1 MAKKRHI
8 LCPYCFNGFDNNEV
22 EYQCENME
30 RDSNGE
36 YRCERDIDH
45 NFNTHWKVEGTQI
58 RHIFTPKKG
67 LFSSFT
73 GPSLE
78 QSKCN
83 RCGYPSRR
91 FVCPHCHNWLPSN
104 MIEEGSEIISVVGGP
119 ASGKTNYIVALI
131 HQLRKY
137 GHKLRLQVTPQQV
150 YRDNHPEESTQNLFK
165 NKDNQ
170 LFKDYQVLNKTAVED
185 TTQKIPWIFQLKHL
199 DTKKTIYLVFY
210 DTAGENFNDESSV
223 SNNVKYLQYSE
234 GVIVVLDTLS
244 LNKIQEIIKSKGLSD
259 LSDISTPIEDTGT
272 TLNNFISNKA
282 KDLHKKPFA
291 FVFSKFDTVL
301 NNARD
306 MGFSTDAFFDGSSFA
321 DSSYINSGK
330 FDVQKIDEISDT
342 IKGALCEYW
351 NDGNEADFVSGA
363 EANWGDNHKFFGVSS
378 FGCMPSDAGEL
389 EEVKPYRVMDPLVWI
404 LYKLGGFEIQTI
416 NEPKKK

>member
-8 LCPYCFNGFDNNEV
+8 LCPYCFNGFNNSEV

-36 YRCERDIDH
+36 YRCERDIDY
-45 NFNTHWKVEGTQI
+45 NFNTHWKVEGTQV

-67 LFSSFT
+67 FLSSFT

-150 YRDNHPEESTQNLFK
+150 YRDNHPEVGST
-165 NKDNQ
+165 
-170 LFKDYQVLNKTAVED
+170 
-185 TTQKIPWIFQLKHL
+185 
-199 DTKKTIYLVFY
+199 
-210 DTAGENFNDESSV
+210 
-223 SNNVKYLQYSE
+223 
-234 GVIVVLDTLS
+234 
-244 LNKIQEIIKSKGLSD
+244 
-259 LSDISTPIEDTGT
+259 
-272 TLNNFISNKA
+272 
-282 KDLHKKPFA
+282 
-291 FVFSKFDTVL
+291 
-301 NNARD
+301 
-306 MGFSTDAFFDGSSFA
+306 
-321 DSSYINSGK
+321 
-330 FDVQKIDEISDT
+330 
-342 IKGALCEYW
+342 
-351 NDGNEADFVSGA
+351 
-363 EANWGDNHKFFGVSS
+363 
-378 FGCMPSDAGEL
+378 
-389 EEVKPYRVMDPLVWI
+389 
-404 LYKLGGFEIQTI
+404 
-416 NEPKKK
+416 